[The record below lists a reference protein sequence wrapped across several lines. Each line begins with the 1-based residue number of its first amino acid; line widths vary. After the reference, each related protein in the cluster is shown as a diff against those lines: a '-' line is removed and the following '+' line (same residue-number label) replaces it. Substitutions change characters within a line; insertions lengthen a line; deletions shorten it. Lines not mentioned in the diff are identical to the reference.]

1 MLKHR
6 VRRIER
12 GKQTFRT
19 RLQRRED
26 LAKRAARPE
35 NRPDHRTEDEW
46 LDRFESWG
54 REGFFDSEPDFPTAL
69 AFYRAALQKAKAQ
82 ADPPW
87 EPPDD
92 FMPGA
97 EEQRRLFEW
106 RHGGAFRRVDADG
119 NVLPEG
125 TDVNRGLFR
134 RCDRFPEVQQGR
146 EWLAGMIQRR
156 ADGVPPVTIAEFEN
170 LASWFAAHQ
179 DRLTA
184 LSRPSYLLEV
194 GDGRQDSVSNLRCK
208 LDEGPRGWDAGE
220 VAEQIRRLRARYGEA

>member
-12 GKQTFRT
+12 GQQTFRP
-19 RLQRRED
+19 LPRRD
-26 LAKRAARPE
+26 DSAKRAAPQKNPR
-35 NRPDHRTEDEW
+35 DFLTEW
-46 LDRFESWG
+46 LDQIESLG
-54 REGFFDSEPDFPTAL
+54 REGFFDGEPDFPTAL

-87 EPPDD
+87 DPPDD

-97 EEQRRLFEW
+97 EGQRRLFEW

-125 TDVNRGLFR
+125 IDVNRGLFR
-134 RCDRFPEVQQGR
+134 RFDRFPEVQQGW
-146 EWLAGMIQRR
+146 EWLAGMAQRR
-156 ADGVPPVTIAEFEN
+156 AQGVSPVTIADFEQ
-170 LASWFAAHQ
+170 LASWFLANQ

-194 GDGRQDSVSNLRCK
+194 GEGQRDSVTNLRGK
-208 LDEGPRGWDAGE
+208 LDEGPRAWDAGE
-220 VAEQIRRLRARYGEA
+220 VAERIRRLRARYGDV